1 MAARIPPLNP
11 LRVFEVVAR
20 TLNLTVAA
28 QELHVTQSA
37 VSRQIAVLE
46 NYLEKKLFR
55 RGRNGVTL
63 TRLGGI
69 YAAQIVPAFEE
80 IARATEALAKCDTR
94 VDVRVRTHTTFAAKW
109 LIPHLSEFQKLHPKI
124 KVHVINALP
133 DVDFEF
139 DHDPVDMSIQLGDG
153 RWPKVHAEFLFR
165 DEIEPV
171 CSPEYLARFA
181 PGDASPE
188 ALLAHRLL
196 VSRNR
201 ADDWDDWLAATG
213 LAPCAASA
221 ERMTF
226 SISMLTWQAAI
237 DGLGMAIG
245 QLPHLS
251 RDLALGALVRPFG
264 RPVARDVS
272 YYLVGP
278 ELRDESRAAATFR
291 EWLLEA
297 IRAELGQSPSAP
309 TINIASRAV
318 PATPARPRS
327 RSTSSAPV

>member
-20 TLNLTVAA
+20 TLSLTVAA

-46 NYLEKKLFR
+46 NYLEKQLFR
-55 RGRNGVTL
+55 RERDGVTL

-109 LIPHLSEFQKLHPKI
+109 LIPHLPEFQTLHPKI

-171 CSPEYLARFA
+171 CSPVYLARFA
-181 PGDASPE
+181 VDVTHPE

-201 ADDWDDWLAATG
+201 AEDWDDWLAATG
-213 LAPCAASA
+213 LTPCAASA

-251 RDLALGALVRPFG
+251 RDLATGALVRPFG

-278 ELRDESRAAATFR
+278 ELHEESRAAATFR
-291 EWLLEA
+291 EWLLA
-297 IRAELGQSPSAP
+297 RIRAELAQTISTA
-309 TINIASRAV
+309 TINIVSRPV
-318 PATPARPRS
+318 QSKPARPKTRAA
-327 RSTSSAPV
+327 SSATV